1 MIVTCPSCASK
12 YRVRDEAVPAGGA
25 ELECPSC
32 KEVFIAHP
40 PRRDD
45 PELAALADKMQRQK
59 EHADQ
64 QLHDLESSLQRTLA
78 AKDELSR
85 RLQEKDVDN
94 ARVEARAIA
103 AEGSVNR
110 LTDELRRHQQRASLG
125 AGDAAELVAVRNQLL
140 ETQRRERMLSADLE
154 VANTLVSS
162 LQIEMN
168 ALRAR
173 APSQSFSRPQEISLI
188 AQQRIDGLTT
198 EILALRQQL
207 VDAGD
212 RGSSSSSPMSPAI
225 RSLIAAVGPMLWG
238 LDQSVG
244 YLEQFAANEATL
256 ANHVKQLRLLQKVLQ
271 RLVDEGAA

>member
-1 MIVTCPSCASK
+1 M
-12 YRVRDEAVPAGGA
+12 
-25 ELECPSC
+25 L
-32 KEVFIAHP
+32 
-40 PRRDD
+40 
-45 PELAALADKMQRQK
+45 RQK
-59 EHADQ
+59 EHAEQ
-64 QLHDLESSLQRTLA
+64 RLHDLESSLQRTLA

-110 LTDELRRHQQRASLG
+110 LTDELRRHQQKAALG
-125 AGDAAELVAVRNQLL
+125 AGDGAELLTVKNQLL
-140 ETQRRERMLSADLE
+140 ESQRRERTMSAELE
-154 VANTLVSS
+154 VANGLVSN

-173 APSQSFSRPQEISLI
+173 APSQSFGKPQEISPM
-188 AQQRIDGLTT
+188 AQLRIDGLTT
-198 EILALRQQL
+198 DLLAVRQQL
-207 VDAGD
+207 ADIN
-212 RGSSSSSPMSPAI
+212 RGSSSSVSPAI

-256 ANHVKQLRLLQKVLQ
+256 AGHVKQLRLLQKVLQ
-271 RLVDEGAA
+271 RLVDEGA

>member
-1 MIVTCPSCASK
+1 VIVTCPSCASK

-32 KEVFIAHP
+32 KAVFIAHP
-40 PRRDD
+40 PKRDD
-45 PELAALADKMQRQK
+45 PEVAALADKMLRQK

-64 QLHDLESSLQRTLA
+64 RLHDLESSLQRTLA

-85 RLQEKDVDN
+85 RLQDKDVDN

-103 AEGSVNR
+103 AEGSVAR
-110 LTDELRRHQQRASLG
+110 LTDELRRQQQRASLG
-125 AGDAAELVAVRNQLL
+125 AGDAAELASVKHQLL
-140 ETQRRERMLSADLE
+140 ESQRRERTLAAELE
-154 VANTLVSS
+154 VANSLVSS

-173 APSQSFSRPQEISLI
+173 APSQSFGRPQEISPI

-198 EILALRQQL
+198 EILGLRQQL
-207 VDAGD
+207 ADVGN
-212 RGSSSSSPMSPAI
+212 RGSSSSMSPGI
-225 RSLIAAVGPMLWG
+225 RSLIAAIGPMLWG

-256 ANHVKQLRLLQKVLQ
+256 AGHVKQLRLLQKVLQ